1 VIKIRKNVANLMG
14 EKDGV
19 SNFFQPVSL
28 PVSSWIWCDGV
39 CVSLSVHFL
48 KLCVAY
54 FKKRID
60 N

>member
-1 VIKIRKNVANLMG
+1 MG

-19 SNFFQPVSL
+19 SNSFSQSRYQFQAGFGAMV
-28 PVSSWIWCDGV
+28 CV

-54 FKKRID
+54 FKKEE
-60 N
+60 